1 MGRVKLRTIKEFRNG
16 NKDAFEDIF
25 YAYKDILYYYSYF
38 FVKDYDDANDC
49 VQEIF
54 IKVVNCIESFNEFK
68 SPFEAWIIITA
79 KSVIY
84 NFIRTKKRYF
94 KRVILDDD
102 FVLSVPD
109 TNNRILED
117 TLYDLEEMMG
127 REMYII
133 YILRT
138 GYNVTFDNISKMTN
152 LPRETTRRIYYKSLE
167 IVNNYLGDKG
177 YDKK

>member
-1 MGRVKLRTIKEFRNG
+1 MGRVKLRTIKDFRNG
-16 NKDAFEDIF
+16 NKEAFEDIF
-25 YAYKDILYYYSYF
+25 YAYKNVLYYYSYF
-38 FVKDYDDANDC
+38 FVNDYDDANDC

-54 IKVVNCIESFNEFK
+54 MKVVNTIESFNEFK

-84 NFIRTKKRYF
+84 NFIRTKKRHF
-94 KRVILDDD
+94 NKIVLDDD

-109 TNNRILED
+109 TDNRILED
-117 TLYDLEEMMG
+117 TLCDLESLMG
-127 REMYII
+127 REMYVI

-152 LPRETTRRIYYKSLE
+152 LSREKTRRIYYRSLE
-167 IVNNYLGDKG
+167 IVDEYLGDE
-177 YDKK
+177 